1 MSSKKFPIIGVLAVF
16 AIVGAFLL
24 IRGSDDS
31 GDKAGD
37 VDAAFAAD
45 MVPHHEGAI
54 EMAEIARRKA
64 EKAEVVALAD
74 EIIAGQSAE
83 IDTLASIHERLTG
96 KPVGAAGGDGMGMP
110 DSMMGMDMDMSAL
123 EEAQPFDREF
133 IDQMIPHHQGAI
145 HMAYLVLDEG
155 DDRETIDLANAVI
168 AAQSDEIDRMN
179 RWRLKW
185 YGAESPAGGVPE
197 RPAEGESMDQGES
210 MEGMH
215 H

>member
-24 IRGSDDS
+24 ISGSDDS
-31 GDKAGD
+31 GDKTGD

-54 EMAEIARRKA
+54 EMAQIARRKA
-64 EKAEVVALAD
+64 EKAEIVSLAE

-83 IDTLASIHERLTG
+83 IETLGSIHERLTG
-96 KPVGAAGGDGMGMP
+96 KPVGAGGDAMGMS

-123 EEAQPFDREF
+123 EEARPFDREF

-145 HMAYLVLDEG
+145 HMAYMVLDEG
-155 DDRETIDLANAVI
+155 DDQETIDLADAVI
-168 AAQSDEIDRMN
+168 AAQSKEIDRMN
-179 RWRLKW
+179 RWRRQW

-197 RPAEGESMDQGES
+197 RPAEGESMDQGDS